1 MTETKKALEDI
12 RVLDVTQF
20 LAGPYA
26 GMILADMGAEVIKV
40 ENPWYG
46 DFTRKVYPK
55 KNDVSMYFEN
65 VNRNKKSVTLNLK
78 EKEDKEKFKKLA
90 ETADVI
96 IENNRPGV
104 MEKLGLSY
112 EKIRKV
118 NSKIIYASIS
128 GFGQYGPYK
137 NRPGYDIISQAMGG
151 AMSITGWPE
160 NPPTRSG
167 IALGD
172 ILGGMNATIGI
183 LSALNNR
190 NKTGVGQYIDVSL
203 VDSIVSSLETIT
215 MLYTCSGILPE
226 RTGNRYLAAYPYD
239 SFIAKDGHYVIA
251 CGTDKHFELLAELM
265 EKPELAI
272 NEKFINIEK
281 RKENADELKYIIN
294 DWGKDKTVNE
304 IVELILNSN
313 VPAAPIYNIKEV
325 YEDEHISKAREMFI
339 NIDHPEAGKITL
351 TGCPIKM
358 SETPLKIRNRAP
370 KLGEHNK
377 EIIGELYE

>member
-1 MTETKKALEDI
+1 MTETKKALEGI
-12 RVLDVTQF
+12 KVLDVTQF

-26 GMILADMGAEVIKV
+26 GMILADMGAEVIKI
-40 ENPWYG
+40 ENPWHG

-78 EKEDKEKFKKLA
+78 EEKDKEKFKKLA

-96 IENNRPGV
+96 VENNRPGV
-104 MEKLGLSY
+104 MKRLGLNY
-112 EKIRKV
+112 EEIKKI
-118 NSKIIYASIS
+118 NNKIIYASIS

-183 LSALNNR
+183 LSALNYR
-190 NKTGVGQYIDVSL
+190 NKTGKGQYIDVSL
-203 VDSIVSSLETIT
+203 VDSIVSSLETIS
-215 MLYTCSGILPE
+215 MLYICNGVLPK
-226 RTGNRYLAAYPYD
+226 RSGNRYLAAYPYD
-239 SFIAKDGHYVIA
+239 SFSAKDGDYVIA
-251 CGTDKHFELLAELM
+251 CGTDKHFELLAKIM
-265 EKPELAI
+265 EKPELI
-272 NEKFINIEK
+272 SDDRFTNIEK
-281 RKENADELKYIIN
+281 RKENAVELKQIIN
-294 DWGKDKTVNE
+294 SWGENLTVNE
-304 IVELILNSN
+304 IVKLLLDVN
-313 VPAAPIYNIKEV
+313 VPAAPIYNIKQV
-325 YEDEHISKAREMFI
+325 YEDKHIHESREMFVEI
-339 NIDHPEAGKITL
+339 EHPKAGKITL

-358 SETPLKIRNRAP
+358 SETPSQIRKRAP
-370 KLGEHNK
+370 MLGEHNK
-377 EIIGELYE
+377 EFFGELYD